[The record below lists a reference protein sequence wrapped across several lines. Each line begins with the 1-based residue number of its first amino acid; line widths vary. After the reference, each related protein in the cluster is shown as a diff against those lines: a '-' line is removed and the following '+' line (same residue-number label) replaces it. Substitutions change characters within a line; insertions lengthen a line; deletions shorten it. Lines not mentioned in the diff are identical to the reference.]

1 MCIFFFFFNDTA
13 TTEIYTL
20 SLHDAL
26 PILVHRAV
34 SSVVKIV
41 GQQVGFS
48 KVFRAEFDLWDV
60 LWIGLAISAAW
71 RIASKSSWTQH
82 AATVEEEQA
91 ARLVEERRRRQ
102 EEVRRARGEEPSK

>member
-1 MCIFFFFFNDTA
+1 M
-13 TTEIYTL
+13 
-20 SLHDAL
+20 
-26 PILVHRAV
+26 VHRAV

-41 GQQVGFS
+41 SQQVGFS

-60 LWIGLAISAAW
+60 LWILLAISAAW

-82 AATVEEEQA
+82 AATVEQEQA

-102 EEVRRARGEEPSK
+102 EEVRRARGEEPPS